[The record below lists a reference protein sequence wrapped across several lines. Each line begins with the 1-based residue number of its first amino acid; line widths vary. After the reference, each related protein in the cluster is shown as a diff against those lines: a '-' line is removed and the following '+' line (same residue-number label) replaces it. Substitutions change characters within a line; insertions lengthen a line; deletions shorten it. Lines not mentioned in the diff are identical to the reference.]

1 MTKTRNAPPQAAA
14 LLQSMRGLG
23 YTTGSA
29 LADIIDNSISAGAS
43 HVEIQFTWAEKSSWI
58 SVLDNGWGM
67 SDGELESAMRLG
79 DKNPLMERKAS
90 DLGRFGMGLKT
101 ASLSQCRRLT
111 VASAKEGAKSCLR
124 WDLDA
129 LAESPDAGWL
139 LFEGAAQGSENLLVA
154 LSEEE
159 TGTLVLWECLDRVVT
174 TGFTLDDFNQVIDR
188 VEAHL
193 AMVFHRLLDGT
204 TPMFVLNLNGRA
216 VRPWD
221 PFLTGHPAKAW
232 ASPVART
239 FAPSGEV
246 SVECHVL
253 PYKDRLTSKEFEQAA
268 GPAGWNAQQGFYVY
282 RNRRLLVAGGWLGLG
297 SGKGWTREESLRLAR
312 IRLDIP
318 NTADADWKIDI
329 RKSAARP
336 PVSLRPWL
344 TRLAE
349 ETRDRARRVFVHR
362 GAPGTLPGDKPIGQ
376 AWRSEHLKGGIRYR
390 IDIGHPAISS
400 VLDCS
405 GALLPAIKAMLSV
418 IEATVPVQRIWL
430 DTAEH
435 KEPPKNRYEGVPPA
449 EIQEVAA
456 TLFEDMVV
464 RRGMSEESAKRML
477 MATDPFQNFPVV
489 VGALKAPESKSRIEI
504 VREVK

>member
-1 MTKTRNAPPQAAA
+1 MTKTRNAPPRAVA
-14 LLQSMRGLG
+14 LLESMRGLG

-29 LADIIDNSISAGAS
+29 LADIVDNSISAGAS
-43 HVEIQFTWAEKSSWI
+43 QVDIQFTWAGNRSWI
-58 SVLDNGWGM
+58 SVLDDGLGM
-67 SDGELESAMRLG
+67 TDSELESAMRLG
-79 DKNPLMERKAS
+79 DKNPLSTRSAS

-111 VASAKEGAKSCLR
+111 VASSKDSTKSCLR

-129 LAESPDAGWL
+129 LADAPDAGWL
-139 LFEGAAQGSENLLVA
+139 LFEGPAEGSESLLA
-154 LSEEE
+154 GLAENKS
-159 TGTLVLWECLDRVVT
+159 GTFVLWEKLDRIVT
-174 TGFTLDDFNQVIDR
+174 NGFTLDDFNLLIDR

-193 AMVFHRLLDGT
+193 TMVFHRLLEGSAPD
-204 TPMFVLNLNGRA
+204 FVLNLNGRA

-239 FAPSGEV
+239 NTPAGEI

-253 PYKDRLTSKEFEQAA
+253 PYKDRLTTKEFELAA

-282 RNRRLLVAGGWLGLG
+282 RNKRLLVAGGWLGLG
-297 SGKGWTREESLRLAR
+297 TGKGWTREESLRLAR

-329 RKSAARP
+329 RKSTARP

-349 ETRDRARRVFVHR
+349 DTRDRARKVFVHR
-362 GAPGTLPGDKPIGQ
+362 GSPGTLPGDKPIGQ
-376 AWRSEHLKGGIRYR
+376 AWRSEHLKDGVRYR
-390 IDIGHPAISS
+390 IDLDHPAIAS
-400 VLDCS
+400 VLDRS
-405 GALLPAIKAMLSV
+405 GELLPAIKAMLSV

-435 KEPPKNRYEGVPPA
+435 KAPPKNRYDGVPSA
-449 EIQEVAA
+449 EIQEVVE
-456 TLFEDMVV
+456 TLFEDMVG
-464 RRGMSEESAKRML
+464 RKGMSEESAKRML
-477 MATDPFQNFPVV
+477 MATDPFQNFPAMVN
-489 VGALKAPESKSRIEI
+489 ALGTSESR
-504 VREVK
+504 

>member
-1 MTKTRNAPPQAAA
+1 MSRTRNAPPRAGA
-14 LLQSMRGLG
+14 LLESMRGLG

-29 LADIIDNSISAGAS
+29 LADIVDNSISAGAS
-43 HVEIQFTWAEKSSWI
+43 LVEIQFTWSGAGSWI
-58 SVLDNGWGM
+58 SVLDDGSGM

-79 DKNPLMERKAS
+79 DKNPLVVRHAS

-111 VASAKEGAKSCLR
+111 VASAKNGQTSCLR

-129 LAESPDAGWL
+129 LAHAPDAGWW
-139 LFEGAAQGSENLLVA
+139 LFEGAAEGSEQLLKKLA
-154 LSEEE
+154 CDKP
-159 TGTLVLWECLDRVVT
+159 GTLVLWERLDRVVT
-174 TGFTLDDFNQVIDR
+174 AGFTLDDFNQMIDR

-193 AMVFHRLLDGT
+193 AMVFHRLLEGPVT
-204 TPMFVLNLNGRA
+204 RFVLKINGRQ

-239 FAPSGEV
+239 VTSSGEV

-253 PYKDRLTSKEFEQAA
+253 PYKDRLTTREFEIAA
-268 GPAGWNAQQGFYVY
+268 GPAGWSAQQGFYVY

-297 SGKGWTREESLRLAR
+297 AGKGWTREESLRLAR
-312 IRLDIP
+312 IRLDLP

-329 RKSAARP
+329 RKSTARP

-362 GAPGTLPGDKPIGQ
+362 GIPGIFSGDKPIGQ
-376 AWRSEHLKGGIRYR
+376 AWRSEHLKDGVRYR
-390 IDIGHPAISS
+390 IDQEHPAIAG
-400 VLDCS
+400 VLDRA
-405 GALLPAIKAMLSV
+405 GELLPAIKAMLSV

-430 DTAEH
+430 DTAEY
-435 KEPPKNRYEGVPPA
+435 KEPPRNRYEGVPSA
-449 EIQEVAA
+449 EVQEVAA
-456 TLFEDMVV
+456 TLFEDMVT

-477 MATDPFQNFPVV
+477 LATDPFQNFPTVIN
-489 VGALKAPESKSRIEI
+489 GLGQ
-504 VREVK
+504 RE

>member
-1 MTKTRNAPPQAAA
+1 MTKTRNAPPRAGA
-14 LLQSMRGLG
+14 LLESMRGLG

-29 LADIIDNSISAGAS
+29 LADIVDNSISAGAS
-43 HVEIQFTWAEKSSWI
+43 QVNIQFTWSGTSSWI
-58 SVLDNGWGM
+58 SVMDDGLGM
-67 SDGELESAMRLG
+67 TDGELEGAMRLG
-79 DKNPLMERKAS
+79 DKNPLVTRSSS

-111 VASAKEGAKSCLR
+111 VASSKNSSTSCLR

-129 LAESPDAGWL
+129 LADAPDAGWL
-139 LFEGAAQGSENLLVA
+139 LFEGPADGSESLLA
-154 LSEEE
+154 GLAESKP
-159 TGTLVLWECLDRVVT
+159 GTLVLWEKLDRIVT
-174 TGFTLDDFNQVIDR
+174 TGFTLDDFNQLIDR

-193 AMVFHRLLDGT
+193 AMVFHRLLEGNA
-204 TPMFVLNLNGRA
+204 PAFSLRINGRA

-239 FAPSGEV
+239 ATQAGEIT
-246 SVECHVL
+246 VECHVL
-253 PYKDRLTSKEFEQAA
+253 PYKDRLTTKEFELAA
-268 GPAGWNAQQGFYVY
+268 GPGGWNAQQGFYVY

-297 SGKGWTREESLRLAR
+297 TGKGWTREESLRLAR

-329 RKSAARP
+329 RKSTARP

-349 ETRDRARRVFVHR
+349 DTRDRARRVFVHR
-362 GAPGTLPGDKPIGQ
+362 GSPGTLPGDKPIGQ
-376 AWRSEHLKGGIRYR
+376 AWRSEHLKDGVRYR
-390 IDIGHPAISS
+390 IDLDHPAITS
-400 VLDCS
+400 VLDRS
-405 GALLPAIKAMLSV
+405 GELLPAIKAMLSV

-435 KEPPKNRYEGVPPA
+435 KAPPKNRYDGVPSA
-449 EIQEVAA
+449 EIQEVME
-456 TLFEDMVV
+456 TLFEDMVG

-477 MATDPFQNFPVV
+477 MATDPFQNFPAMVNAL
-489 VGALKAPESKSRIEI
+489 GATGPGQHM
-504 VREVK
+504 

>member
-1 MTKTRNAPPQAAA
+1 
-14 LLQSMRGLG
+14 MRGLG

-29 LADIIDNSISAGAS
+29 LADIIDNSISAGAIE
-43 HVEIQFTWAEKSSWI
+43 VDIQFTWVGTQSWI
-58 SVLDNGWGM
+58 SVLDNGYGM
-67 SDGELESAMRLG
+67 SDGELEGAMRLG
-79 DKNPLMERKAS
+79 DKNPLVTRAAS

-111 VASAKEGAKSCLR
+111 VASSKDGAASCLR

-129 LAESPDAGWL
+129 LASAPDAGWL
-139 LFEGAAQGSENLLVA
+139 LFEGPADGSENLLA
-154 LSEEE
+154 RLPGHRP
-159 TGTLVLWECLDRVVT
+159 GTLVLWEMLDRVVT
-174 TGFTLDDFNQVIDR
+174 TGFTLDDFNQLIDR

-193 AMVFHRLLDGT
+193 AMVFHRLLEGT
-204 TPMFVLNLNGRA
+204 APSIVLRLNGRA

-221 PFLTGHPAKAW
+221 PFLAGHPAKAW
-232 ASPVART
+232 ASPVARILT
-239 FAPSGEV
+239 QSGEI

-253 PYKDRLTSKEFEQAA
+253 PYKDRLTTKEFEQAA
-268 GPAGWNAQQGFYVY
+268 GPEGWSAQQGFYVY
-282 RNRRLLVAGGWLGLG
+282 RNKRLLVAGGWLGLG
-297 SGKGWTREESLRLAR
+297 AGKGWTREESLRLAR

-329 RKSAARP
+329 RKSTARP
-336 PVSLRPWL
+336 PVALRPWL

-349 ETRDRARRVFVHR
+349 ETRERARRVFVYR
-362 GAPGTLPGDKPIGQ
+362 GAPGSLPGDKPIGQ
-376 AWRSEHLKGGIRYR
+376 AWRSEHLKDGVRYR
-390 IDIGHPAISS
+390 IDLEHPAISA
-400 VLDCS
+400 VLDRA
-405 GALLPAIKAMLSV
+405 GEMLPAVKAMLSV

-449 EIQEVAA
+449 EVQEVMV

-477 MATDPFQNFPVV
+477 MGTDPFQNFPAMVN
-489 VGALKAPESKSRIEI
+489 ALRAPG
-504 VREVK
+504 VR

>member
-1 MTKTRNAPPQAAA
+1 MNKTRNAPPRAGA
-14 LLQSMRGLG
+14 LLESMRGLG

-29 LADIIDNSISAGAS
+29 LADIVDNSISAGAS
-43 HVEIQFTWAEKSSWI
+43 QVDINFTWSGSRSWI
-58 SVLDNGWGM
+58 SVLDNGHGM
-67 SDGELESAMRLG
+67 TDSELESAMRLG
-79 DKNPLMERKAS
+79 DKSPLLTRSAS

-111 VASAKEGAKSCLR
+111 VASSRHNTTSCLR

-129 LAESPDAGWL
+129 LADAPDAGWL
-139 LFEGAAQGSENLLVA
+139 LFEGPADGSESLLA
-154 LSEEE
+154 GLEESKS
-159 TGTLVLWECLDRVVT
+159 GTLVIWEKLDRIVT
-174 TGFTLDDFNQVIDR
+174 TGFTLDDFNQLIDR

-193 AMVFHRLLDGT
+193 GMVYHRLLDSGAPVFT
-204 TPMFVLNLNGRA
+204 LKINGRA

-239 FAPSGEV
+239 VTQMGEIA
-246 SVECHVL
+246 VECHVL
-253 PYKDRLTSKEFEQAA
+253 PHKDRLSPKDFELAA

-282 RNRRLLVAGGWLGLG
+282 RNKRLLVAGGWLGLG
-297 SGKGWTREESLRLAR
+297 TGKGWNREESLRLAR

-329 RKSAARP
+329 RKSTARP

-349 ETRDRARRVFVHR
+349 DTRERARRVFVHR
-362 GAPGTLPGDKPIGQ
+362 GSPGALSGEKQIGQ
-376 AWRSEHLKGGIRYR
+376 AWHSEHLKDGVRYR
-390 IDIGHPAISS
+390 IDPDHPAISS
-400 VLDCS
+400 VLDRS
-405 GALLPAIKAMLSV
+405 GELLPAIKAMLSV

-435 KEPPKNRYEGVPPA
+435 KAPPKNRYDGVPTA
-449 EIQEVAA
+449 EIQEVVE
-456 TLFEDMVV
+456 TLFEDMVA

-477 MATDPFQNFPVV
+477 MTTDPFQNFPAMVN
-489 VGALKAPESKSRIEI
+489 ALGSTGS
-504 VREVK
+504 

>member
-1 MTKTRNAPPQAAA
+1 MTKTRNAPPRAAA
-14 LLQSMRGLG
+14 LLESMRGLG

-29 LADIIDNSISAGAS
+29 LADIVDNSISAGAS
-43 HVEIQFTWAEKSSWI
+43 QVDIQFTWAGDRSWI
-58 SVLDNGWGM
+58 SVLDDGTGM
-67 SDGELESAMRLG
+67 TDNELESAMRLG
-79 DKNPLMERKAS
+79 DKNPLATRAAS

-111 VASAKEGAKSCLR
+111 VASSKEGATSCLR

-129 LAESPDAGWL
+129 LADSPDAGWL
-139 LFEGAAQGSENLLVA
+139 LFEGPAEGSEMLLAA
-154 LSEEE
+154 LAQSKE
-159 TGTLVLWECLDRVVT
+159 GTLVLWEKLDRIVT
-174 TGFTLDDFNQVIDR
+174 TGFTLDDFNQLIDR

-193 AMVFHRLLDGT
+193 AMVFHRLLEENV
-204 TPMFVLNLNGRA
+204 PAFSLRINGRT

-221 PFLTGHPAKAW
+221 PFLTGHLAKAW

-239 FAPSGEV
+239 STLAGEV

-253 PYKDRLTSKEFEQAA
+253 PYKDRLTTKEFEQAA
-268 GPAGWNAQQGFYVY
+268 GPAGWNAQQGFYIY

-297 SGKGWTREESLRLAR
+297 AGKGWNREESLRLAR

-329 RKSAARP
+329 RKSTARP

-349 ETRDRARRVFVHR
+349 DTRDRARKVFVHR
-362 GAPGTLPGDKPIGQ
+362 GSPGSLPGDKPIGQ
-376 AWRSEHLKGGIRYR
+376 AWRSEHLKDGVRYR
-390 IDIGHPAISS
+390 IDLDHPAISG
-400 VLDCS
+400 VLDRS
-405 GALLPAIKAMLSV
+405 GELLPAIKAMLSV

-435 KEPPKNRYEGVPPA
+435 KAPPKNRYDGVPSA
-449 EIQEVAA
+449 EIKEVVA
-456 TLFEDMVV
+456 TLFEDMVG

-477 MATDPFQNFPVV
+477 MATDPFQNFP
-489 VGALKAPESKSRIEI
+489 ALVEALSSSDLDSN
-504 VREVK
+504 

>member
-1 MTKTRNAPPQAAA
+1 MSKTRNAPPRAGA
-14 LLQSMRGLG
+14 LLESMRGLG
-23 YTTGSA
+23 YTTGTA
-29 LADIIDNSISAGAS
+29 LADIVDNSISAGAS
-43 HVEIQFTWAEKSSWI
+43 LVEIQFTWSGGGSWI
-58 SVLDNGWGM
+58 SVLDDGSGM

-79 DKNPLMERKAS
+79 DKNPLVVRHAS

-111 VASAKEGAKSCLR
+111 VASAKNGQTSCLR

-129 LAESPDAGWL
+129 LADAPDAGWL
-139 LFEGAAQGSENLLVA
+139 LFEGAAEGSEQLLKQLA
-154 LSEEE
+154 CDKP
-159 TGTLVLWECLDRVVT
+159 GTLVLWECLDRVVT
-174 TGFTLDDFNQVIDR
+174 AGFTLDDFNQMIDR

-193 AMVFHRLLDGT
+193 AMVFHRLLEGPVT
-204 TPMFVLNLNGRA
+204 RFVLKINGRQ

-239 FAPSGEV
+239 VTSSGEV

-253 PYKDRLTSKEFEQAA
+253 PYKDRLTTREFEIAA
-268 GPAGWNAQQGFYVY
+268 GPAGWSAQQGFYVY

-297 SGKGWTREESLRLAR
+297 AGKGWTREESLRLAR
-312 IRLDIP
+312 IRLDLP

-329 RKSAARP
+329 RKSTARP

-362 GAPGTLPGDKPIGQ
+362 GTPGIFSGDKPIGQ
-376 AWRSEHLKGGIRYR
+376 AWRSEHLKDGVRYR
-390 IDIGHPAISS
+390 IDQDHPAIAG
-400 VLDCS
+400 VLDRA
-405 GALLPAIKAMLSV
+405 GELLPAIKAMLSV

-430 DTAEH
+430 DTAEY
-435 KEPPKNRYEGVPPA
+435 KEPPRNRYEGVPSA
-449 EIQEVAA
+449 EVREVAA
-456 TLFEDMVV
+456 TLFEDMVT

-477 MATDPFQNFPVV
+477 LATDPFQNFPTVIN
-489 VGALKAPESKSRIEI
+489 GLGQ
-504 VREVK
+504 RE

>member
-1 MTKTRNAPPQAAA
+1 MTKTRSAPPRAGA
-14 LLQSMRGLG
+14 LLESMRGLG

-43 HVEIQFTWAEKSSWI
+43 QVDIQFTWAGNSSWI
-58 SVLDNGWGM
+58 SVLDDGLGM
-67 SDGELESAMRLG
+67 TDGELEGAMRLG
-79 DKNPLMERKAS
+79 DKNPLVTRAAS

-111 VASAKEGAKSCLR
+111 VASSKDEVTSCLR

-129 LAESPDAGWL
+129 LADAPDAGWL
-139 LFEGAAQGSENLLVA
+139 LFEGPAKGSESLLA
-154 LSEEE
+154 ELAESKR
-159 TGTLVLWECLDRVVT
+159 GTLVLWEKLDRIVT
-174 TGFTLDDFNQVIDR
+174 TGFTLDDFNQLIDR

-193 AMVFHRLLDGT
+193 AMVFHRLLEGT
-204 TPMFVLNLNGRA
+204 SPVFVLSLNGRA

-239 FAPSGEV
+239 PTLAGEI

-297 SGKGWTREESLRLAR
+297 AGKGWNREESLRLAR

-329 RKSAARP
+329 RKSTARP

-349 ETRDRARRVFVHR
+349 DTRDRARKVFVHR
-362 GAPGTLPGDKPIGQ
+362 GSPGTLLGDKPIGQ
-376 AWRSEHLKGGIRYR
+376 AWRSEHLKDGVRYR
-390 IDIGHPAISS
+390 IDLDHPAIVS
-400 VLDCS
+400 VLDRS
-405 GALLPAIKAMLSV
+405 GELLPAIKAMLSV

-435 KEPPKNRYEGVPPA
+435 KAPPKNRYDGVPSA
-449 EIQEVAA
+449 EIQEVVE
-456 TLFEDMVV
+456 TLFEDMVG
-464 RRGMSEESAKRML
+464 RRCMSEESAKRML
-477 MATDPFQNFPVV
+477 MATDPFQNFPAMVN
-489 VGALKAPESKSRIEI
+489 ALGSSGSR
-504 VREVK
+504 

>member
-1 MTKTRNAPPQAAA
+1 MSKTRNAPPRAGA
-14 LLQSMRGLG
+14 LLESMRGLG

-29 LADIIDNSISAGAS
+29 LADIVDNSISAGAS
-43 HVEIQFTWAEKSSWI
+43 LVEIQFTWSGVGSWI
-58 SVLDNGWGM
+58 SVLDDGSGM
-67 SDGELESAMRLG
+67 SDGELESAMSLG
-79 DKNPLMERKAS
+79 DKNPLVVRHAS

-111 VASAKEGAKSCLR
+111 VASAKNGQASCLR

-129 LAESPDAGWL
+129 LANAPDAGWL
-139 LFEGAAQGSENLLVA
+139 LFEGAAEGSEQLVKQM
-154 LSEEE
+154 SCDKR
-159 TGTLVLWECLDRVVT
+159 GTLVLWERLDRVVT
-174 TGFTLDDFNQVIDR
+174 AGFTVDDFNQLIDR

-193 AMVFHRLLDGT
+193 AMAFHRLLEG
-204 TPMFVLNLNGRA
+204 PAPSFVLKINGRH

-239 FAPSGEV
+239 ITTSGEV

-253 PYKDRLTSKEFEQAA
+253 PYKDRLTTREFEVAA
-268 GPAGWNAQQGFYVY
+268 GPAGWSAQQGFYVY

-297 SGKGWTREESLRLAR
+297 TGKGWAREESLRLAR

-329 RKSAARP
+329 RKSTARP

-362 GAPGTLPGDKPIGQ
+362 GTPGILPGDKPIGQ
-376 AWRSEHLKGGIRYR
+376 AWRSENLKDGVRYR
-390 IDIGHPAISS
+390 IDQDHPAIAS
-400 VLDCS
+400 VLDRA
-405 GALLPAIKAMLSV
+405 GELLPAINAMLSV

-435 KEPPKNRYEGVPPA
+435 KEPPRNRYEGAPSA
-449 EIQEVAA
+449 EVQEVAA
-456 TLFEDMVV
+456 TLFDDMVT
-464 RRGMSEESAKRML
+464 RRGMSQESAKRML
-477 MATDPFQNFPVV
+477 LATDPFQNFPAVIN
-489 VGALKAPESKSRIEI
+489 GLGQKD
-504 VREVK
+504 